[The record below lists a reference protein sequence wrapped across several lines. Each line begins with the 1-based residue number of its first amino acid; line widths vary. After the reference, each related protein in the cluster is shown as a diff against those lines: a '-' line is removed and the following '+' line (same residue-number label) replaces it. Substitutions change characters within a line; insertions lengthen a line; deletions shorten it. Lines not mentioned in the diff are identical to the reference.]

1 MIAHRLSTI
10 ETADNLAFIKDHKNV
25 VTAAKGSA
33 EYAELF
39 ESLKEH
45 NYKHQQD
52 DEEEEIDSP
61 AKLEQLTGMASEKAK

>member
-1 MIAHRLSTI
+1 MGSSLTIIMIAHRLSTI

-25 VTAAKGSA
+25 VTATKGSA

-45 NYKHQQD
+45 NYKH
-52 DEEEEIDSP
+52 
-61 AKLEQLTGMASEKAK
+61 